1 MPANRRRLM
10 WLVHIRHN
18 VKPLHEKLA
27 RISPG
32 EVQRFAVLALESYIR
47 KAVLFSLA
55 ALAFVQLVLLPLLPE
70 GALNPVPGLEGRPL
84 QLEVGARGAEPLA
97 SGYRVVIQLQ
107 ERKNAPKA
115 VVLVNGQPRGS
126 FSDESVT
133 AYLKMGDLLEVDAR
147 RYKKLKLVVTEAPAW
162 AAELRQG
169 SCVEGSGEIILIG
182 RLR

>member
-1 MPANRRRLM
+1 MG
-10 WLVHIRHN
+10 IRHK
-18 VKPLHEKLA
+18 VKRMREKLA

-32 EVQRFAVLALESYIR
+32 DVQGFAVMALEAYIR
-47 KAVLFSLA
+47 KAVLLGLA

-84 QLEVGARGAEPLA
+84 QREEGSGEAEPPRG
-97 SGYRVVIQLQ
+97 GYRVVIQLQ
-107 ERKNAPKA
+107 GRKNAPKA
-115 VVLVNGQPRGS
+115 VVLVNGEPRGS
-126 FSDESVT
+126 FSDGRVT

-147 RYKKLKLVVTEAPAW
+147 QYKNLKLVVTEAPAW
-162 AAELRQG
+162 TAELRQG